1 MQDFLI
7 EGVDV
12 PIIFAADRKQA
23 VREAV
28 QNFEGDA
35 VAAERGENDTAARGT
50 EIDTDEITVHH
61 GKF

>member
-1 MQDFLI
+1 MQDLFVK
-7 EGVDV
+7 GVDV
-12 PIIFAADRKQA
+12 PIEFAAECEQA